1 MNRAKSQLK
10 TYCIALLMLAT
21 AFAAWAMHPRT
32 LMSDQRS
39 KVSLAELI
47 PTKFGD
53 WKELPQS
60 GRQIVNPQ
68 QTAILDEIYSETLSR
83 VYAHSSGAIVMLSL
97 AYGANQSRDLQIHR
111 PEVCYSAQ
119 GFQIISTQKTSLP
132 ISTGDIPAMQL
143 VAKLGQ
149 RNEPI
154 TYWVRIGEKVVRGN
168 LEQGFARM
176 QYGLSG
182 VVADGILFRVSSI
195 GTDNTKA
202 YASQQQFIDDLLNSV
217 PTSTRAYLLGQANN

>member
-1 MNRAKSQLK
+1 MNRAQSLLK
-10 TYCIALLMLAT
+10 TYCIAFLMLAT

-53 WKELPQS
+53 WTELPQS

-68 QTAILDEIYSETLSR
+68 QAAILDQIYSETLSR
-83 VYAHSSGAIVMLSL
+83 VYANSSGSVIMLSL

-119 GFQIISTQKTSLP
+119 GFQIVNSNKTRLQ
-132 ISTGDIPAMQL
+132 INGGGIPAMQL
-143 VAKLGQ
+143 IAKLGQ

-168 LEQGFARM
+168 IEQGLARLG
-176 QYGLSG
+176 YGLNG

-195 GTDNTKA
+195 SANPAQA
-202 YASQQQFIDDLLNSV
+202 YAAQLKFIDDLLNATS
-217 PTSTRAYLLGQANN
+217 PSTRTYLLGQLEN